1 MITSDATHLTD
12 TSYSLQLRYLGS
24 RKQPLEQKMSDKII
38 LLTGISGFI
47 AKHCAVEMLRAGY
60 RVRGTVRDLS
70 KADKVRATLA
80 KHCDVSKL
88 EFVAADL
95 MADAGWAEAAK
106 GVYGV
111 LHVASPFIIGEPKDE
126 NELIRPAVDGTMR
139 VLKAAIAAG
148 AKRFVQTSSIAA
160 MMAGHGY
167 TRTKPFTE
175 DDWTILDGPDVSA
188 YQKSKTLAERAARDY
203 LAQTKAD
210 IHYASVNPGFV
221 LGPLLDSDYG
231 ASASVI
237 QMFMKGKYPGCPALS
252 FPCVDVRD
260 IGKMHRLAL
269 ETSEPSGGRYVGV
282 SESAWFVDM
291 TRAIKAKLNAADT
304 KKVPTKQLPNFVI
317 KLIALF
323 DKSARSIVPDLGR
336 QVDMDNSRTRKAL
349 GMEFKPVSESA
360 PAMAQSL
367 VDEGLV

>member
-1 MITSDATHLTD
+1 MPD
-12 TSYSLQLRYLGS
+12 QL
-24 RKQPLEQKMSDKII
+24 I

-47 AKHCAVEMLRAGY
+47 AKHCAVELLKAGY
-60 RVRGTVRDLS
+60 RVRGTVRNLAR
-70 KADKVRATLA
+70 ADKVRATLA

-88 EFVAADL
+88 EFAEADL
-95 MADAGWAEAAK
+95 LSDKGWAEAAM
-106 GVYGV
+106 GAYGV
-111 LHVASPFIIGEPKDE
+111 LHVASPFVIEAPKDE

-160 MMAGHGY
+160 VMAGHGEW
-167 TRTKPFTE
+167 TKPFTE
-175 DDWTILDGPDVSA
+175 DDWTIVDGPHVSA
-188 YQKSKTLAERAARDY
+188 YEKSKTLAERAARNY
-203 LAQTKAD
+203 LAETKAE

-237 QMFMKGKYPGCPALS
+237 QMFMRGKYPGCPALS

-269 ETSEPSGGRYVGV
+269 ETSEPSGVRYVGV

-291 TRAIKAKLNAADT
+291 TRAIKAKLSPADT
-304 KKVPTKQLPNFVI
+304 KKVPTMQLPNFLI
-317 KLIALF
+317 RMIALF
-323 DKSARSIVPDLGR
+323 DPAARLIVPDLGR
-336 QVDMDNSRTRKAL
+336 QPVMDNSRTRKAL
-349 GMEFKPVSESA
+349 GMEFIPVTESA

-367 VDEGLV
+367 VDNRLV